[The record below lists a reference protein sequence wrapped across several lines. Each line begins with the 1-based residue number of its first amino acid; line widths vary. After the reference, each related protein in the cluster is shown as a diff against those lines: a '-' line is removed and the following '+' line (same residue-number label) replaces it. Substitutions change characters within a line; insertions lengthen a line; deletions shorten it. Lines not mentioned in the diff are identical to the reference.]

1 MWISGPITTVHYE
14 HICHDLAA
22 VAKVGLVTRRWLS
35 DKSRIAAVVLGNHPI
50 SVRLMNEDVSNCLI
64 YVGVPVSFRR
74 FTFR

>member
-1 MWISGPITTVHYE
+1 VWISGPITTVHYE

-50 SVRLMNEDVSNCLI
+50 SVGQAMPKQIEFISRLTVLRKKIEHK
-64 YVGVPVSFRR
+64 
-74 FTFR
+74 